1 MTTITLNIY
10 LAYRHAD
17 KGYMFLYKVHIA
29 LGAQVL
35 SLGGQ
40 EGIQIVDIA
49 AVGQGTWFSTGSIDQ
64 RVTQMRI
71 PLVLENWTVL
81 WVASC

>member
-1 MTTITLNIY
+1 VGLGEATTDPTGTISLGGI
-10 LAYRHAD
+10 
-17 KGYMFLYKVHIA
+17 HIA

-71 PLVLENWTVL
+71 PLILENWTVL
-81 WVASC
+81 WVLNC